1 VVAEYDPETGET
13 WLADN
18 HWGQT
23 TGRHLGYC
31 RRKLPRIRSNDPS
44 ALDGIG
50 PNCVVRELEDPGPA
64 VGRRTGRVIE
74 THPLAGAIRVRFD
87 GWPGT
92 CCGRSFRR
100 WASARRGKAS
110 ADRVEPGGSALRAC
124 AHADPRSPSS
134 RCAARLGPPR
144 TRPPFFAGASK
155 KGDPLRPQ
163 PYGALDGRDN
173 M

>member
-1 VVAEYDPETGET
+1 MNPIKARNYRQVERCLADRVAFDHSTISARWEHDVWNGERDYKVYRVRSYWTVIAEYDPETGET

-87 GWPGT
+87 GWPT
-92 CCGRSFRR
+92 PKVVKRESVVL
-100 WASARRGKAS
+100 A
-110 ADRVEPGGSALRAC
+110 
-124 AHADPRSPSS
+124 
-134 RCAARLGPPR
+134 
-144 TRPPFFAGASK
+144 
-155 KGDPLRPQ
+155 
-163 PYGALDGRDN
+163 
-173 M
+173 